1 MFLLLAAEEEKA
13 MAKKKLQSAAI
24 AAAATIAG
32 FDQPKEWKQEVEEW
46 EWEAW
51 QLERSPSGHWAID
64 RLDGTQLDSNAVLCS
79 ALFFWPISFADM
91 KITYDRTKSVAVTPA
106 FHLLLPLQLL
116 PLTPIIVLRAH
127 CLPVPE
133 LSTPPTV
140 DRGGRFCML

>member
-1 MFLLLAAEEEKA
+1 MFLLLAAKEEKA
-13 MAKKKLQSAAI
+13 MAKKKLQSAS
-24 AAAATIAG
+24 AAAAAIAG
-32 FDQPKEWKQEVEEW
+32 FDQPQEWKQEVE

-64 RLDGTQLDSNAVLCS
+64 RLDGTQLHSNAVLCS

-91 KITYDRTKSVAVTPA
+91 KITYDRTKSVAVTPGSS
-106 FHLLLPLQLL
+106 FLLLLQLL
-116 PLTPIIVLRAH
+116 PLIPSIVFQAH

>member
-13 MAKKKLQSAAI
+13 MAKKKLQSAT
-24 AAAATIAG
+24 AAAAAAAIAG
-32 FDQPKEWKQEVEEW
+32 FDQPQEWKQEVE

-106 FHLLLPLQLL
+106 FHFLLPLQLL
-116 PLTPIIVLRAH
+116 PLTPIIVLQAH
-127 CLPVPE
+127 CLVVPE